1 MGTGRG
7 HSEMR
12 LGESAG
18 SRLRRNSAKIRPTSN
33 TLIVIAAI
41 VGPIVALVFLEPHIR
56 HSMVRSSRMDQ
67 CPSCSVEPDERVAGL
82 CERQLASPRVLVHGA
97 YARG

>member
-1 MGTGRG
+1 MGIGLG
-7 HSEMR
+7 HSKMR

-41 VGPIVALVFLEPHIR
+41 VGLIVVLVFLGLHIR

-67 CPSCSVEPDERVAGL
+67 CASCSVEPDERAAEL
-82 CERQLASPRVLVHGA
+82 CGRQLGSP
-97 YARG
+97 

>member
-1 MGTGRG
+1 MGIGLG

-18 SRLRRNSAKIRPTSN
+18 SRLRRNSAKIRITPN

-41 VGPIVALVFLEPHIR
+41 VSLIVVLVSLEVHIR
-56 HSMVRSSRMDQ
+56 HSLGRSSRMDQ
-67 CPSCSVEPDERVAGL
+67 CASCSVEPDERAAGL
-82 CERQLASPRVLVHGA
+82 YGRQLGSLRVLVHGGS
-97 YARG
+97 ARG